1 MLFDTFERARLNS
14 LAVPAMTRLSR
25 YLLRQLLLPTLLGL
39 LLFTFV
45 MLMNELFFVAQK
57 AVAHGLSWGASGRL
71 LLYELPR
78 LVIMTIPMGTLL
90 GTLVAVGRLS
100 ADHEWVAMQGAGLGP
115 YALLRPVFVH
125 GMLAGLTA
133 LVVYLIVFP
142 QASFASRSLQRE
154 ILFKAH
160 LGADLRPR
168 VFYTETDLPGTV
180 LYVNEIRPGTGGQLD
195 GVMIHRTEA
204 VSGFDELIL
213 AREGD
218 IYPSADGSG
227 NLEMDLRDGVLHAY
241 RSSVPETYRVFRFS
255 SYHVRIETP
264 PAFRKFSESPV
275 NKSILDMG
283 FAELLSELHDARAET
298 VAQLREL
305 RTRRA
310 LQEIHQRFALP
321 TATLLFAILAVP
333 MGIMR
338 VRSGKGAGFALAIIV
353 IAVYW
358 VVFTSTRDLGVQGHL
373 PVGVGVWAANAVIV
387 AWILVALWRLRHMSG
402 RVPPLRRL
410 AMPVRDA
417 VGRGIEHLSRARRAT
432 NGGARAVHLA
442 SPSRIVGLVDR
453 YVAINYLRIL
463 VLSLAS
469 IYVVYAIVELKD
481 LLDGA
486 IANRQPFALILS
498 YFKYL
503 TPGMFN
509 LVLPISCLIGSVV
522 AFTLMARSG
531 ELTAVLSS
539 GISLRRTIVP
549 VLLITGALCVVYHL
563 VQDSIAPV
571 TNQKAQQIKDQI
583 LGRPPRTYGVSPGG
597 RWTIGS
603 EGRLYH
609 YQLYDP
615 EKRMFQGLSVFT
627 VDRDSPAP
635 AVLDHRF
642 MVATS
647 WDGQRWIGAGGW
659 ERNFGSAGG
668 QETFRLIERGETV
681 AMDPPENFALKERTL
696 TARGDYTEQVSVREL
711 RRQIEELRR
720 SGYDTTRLE
729 VDVQAKIAHSLNPL
743 VIVILGL
750 PFAFRIG
757 RRGSMYGIGVA
768 LLVVIVFWALLAV
781 FLALGQQSLLP
792 PLLAAWGPGIVFS
805 LLGSYLIL
813 HIRT

>member
-1 MLFDTFERARLNS
+1 
-14 LAVPAMTRLSR
+14 MTRLSR

-57 AVAHGLSWGASGRL
+57 AVAHGLGWSTSTRL
-71 LLYELPR
+71 ILYELPR

-125 GMLAGLTA
+125 GLLAGLVA
-133 LVVYLIVFP
+133 LMVYMIVFP
-142 QASFASRSLQRE
+142 EASFASRSLQKE
-154 ILFKAH
+154 ILFRAN
-160 LGADLRPR
+160 LGSDLRPR

-180 LYVNEIRPGTGGQLD
+180 LYVDEIRPGTQGQLED
-195 GVMIHRTEA
+195 VVIHRSEA

-218 IYPSADGSG
+218 IYPSPDGSG
-227 NLEMDLRDGVLHAY
+227 SLEMDLRDGVLHAY
-241 RSSVPETYRVFRFS
+241 RSSVPETYRVFRFG
-255 SYHVRIETP
+255 SYHVRIEPP
-264 PAFRKFSESPV
+264 PALRSFRDSPT
-275 NKSILDMG
+275 NRSFLDMG
-283 FAELLSELHDARAET
+283 LAELVTELREARAET
-298 VAQLREL
+298 IADLREI

-321 TATLLFAILAVP
+321 CATLLFAILAVP
-333 MGIMR
+333 LGIMR

-373 PVGVGVWAANAVIV
+373 PVAVGVWAANAVIV
-387 AWILVALWRLRHMSG
+387 AWIVVAMWRLRHSSG
-402 RVPPLRRL
+402 RVHPLRRWVV
-410 AMPVRDA
+410 PVRDA
-417 VGRGIEHLSRARRAT
+417 IGRGVERILAARKAT
-432 NGGARAVHLA
+432 NGTTRAVHVA
-442 SPSRIVGLVDR
+442 STSRFVGLVDR
-453 YVAINYLRIL
+453 YVALSYLRIL

-486 IANRQPFALILS
+486 IANQKPLAMILT

-509 LVLPISCLIGSVV
+509 LVLPISCLIGAVV

-549 VLLITGALCVVYHL
+549 VLVITGALCAVYYA

-583 LGRPPRTYGVSPGG
+583 LGRAPRTYGVSPGG

-627 VDRDSPAP
+627 VDRDSPA
-635 AVLDHRF
+635 VVDHRF
-642 MVATS
+642 MVATT
-647 WDGQRWIGAGGW
+647 WDGERWVASGGW
-659 ERNFGSAGG
+659 DRKFGPAGKD
-668 QETFRLIERGETV
+668 ESFRLSERGETV
-681 AMDPPENFALKERTL
+681 SMDPPENFALKERTL
-696 TARGDYTEQVSVREL
+696 TARGDYTEQVSLKEL
-711 RRQIEELRR
+711 RNQIAGLRQ

-729 VDVQAKIAHSLNPL
+729 VDFQAKIAHSLNPL

-792 PLLAAWGPGIVFS
+792 PVLAAWGPGVVFT

-813 HIRT
+813 HVRT

>member
-1 MLFDTFERARLNS
+1 
-14 LAVPAMTRLSR
+14 MTRLSR
-25 YLLRQLLLPTLLGL
+25 YLLGQLLLPTLIGL

-57 AVAHGLSWGASGRL
+57 AVAHGLGWGASGRL
-71 LLYELPR
+71 ILYELPR
-78 LVIMTIPMGTLL
+78 LVVMTIPMGTLL

-100 ADHEWVAMQGAGLGP
+100 ADHEWVGMQSAGLGP
-115 YALLRPVFVH
+115 FALLRPVFIH
-125 GMLAGLTA
+125 GSLAALAA
-133 LVVYLIVFP
+133 LVVYMVVFP
-142 QASFASRSLQRE
+142 QASFASRSLQKE
-154 ILFKAH
+154 IMFKAH

-168 VFYTETDLPGTV
+168 VFYTEADLPGTV
-180 LYVNEIRPGTGGQLD
+180 LYVDEIRPGTRGQLD
-195 GVMIHRTEA
+195 GVLIHRSEA

-213 AREGD
+213 ARDGD

-227 NLEMDLRDGVLHAY
+227 SLEMDLRTGVVHAY
-241 RSSVPETYRVFRFS
+241 RSSAPETYRVFRFG
-255 SYHVRIETP
+255 SYHVRIAPP
-264 PAFRKFSESPV
+264 PAFRAFRESPT
-275 NKSILDMG
+275 NKSFLDMG
-283 FAELLSELHDARAET
+283 FAELLSELRDARAEP
-298 VAQLREL
+298 VEELREH
-305 RTRRA
+305 RMRRA
-310 LQEIHQRFALP
+310 LQEINQRFALP
-321 TATLLFAILAVP
+321 SATLLFSILAVP
-333 MGIMR
+333 LGIMR

-373 PVGVGVWAANAVIV
+373 PVAVGVWAADAVIV
-387 AWILVALWRLRHMSG
+387 AWILVALWRLRHSSG

-410 AMPVRDA
+410 AMPLLDA
-417 VGRGIEHLSRARRAT
+417 AGRGMERVLAARRAT
-432 NGGARAVHLA
+432 NGETRAVHLA
-442 SPSRIVGLVDR
+442 SPSRLVGLVDR
-453 YVAINYLRIL
+453 YVALNYLRIL
-463 VLSLAS
+463 GLSLAS

-486 IANRQPFALILS
+486 IANRQPLAMILT

-509 LVLPISCLIGSVV
+509 LVLPISCLIGAVV

-539 GISLRRTIVP
+539 GISLRRAIVP
-549 VLLITGALCVVYHL
+549 VLLITGALCIVYYL

-571 TNQKAQQIKDQI
+571 TNQKAQQVKDQI
-583 LGRPPRTYGVSPGG
+583 LGRAPRTYGVSPGG

-627 VDRDSPAP
+627 VDRDSPAI
-635 AVLDHRF
+635 LDHRF
-642 MVATS
+642 MVATT
-647 WDGQRWIGAGGW
+647 WDGQQWIVAGGGW
-659 ERNFGSAGG
+659 DRKFGSSGSD
-668 QETFRLIERGETV
+668 ETFRIIERGEAVT
-681 AMDPPENFALKERTL
+681 MDPPENFALKERTL
-696 TARGDYTEQVSVREL
+696 TARGEYTEQVSLHDL
-711 RRQIEELRR
+711 RHQIEELRQ

-729 VDVQAKIAHSLNPL
+729 VDFQARIAHALNPL

-792 PLLAAWGPGIVFS
+792 PILAAWGPGVVFS